1 MEHTAQTSPDS
12 RKNKIASLI
21 TWAYFGIA
29 ALEITAEF
37 LKDMPLVAYSKPL
50 LMPLL
55 AALYLYTSKKR
66 NLFFLT
72 ALLFTWTANMLFISK
87 DFNYIITGTLF
98 FTAYRILI
106 IYLVVKL
113 AKVPG
118 IFPLLIGCLPFLFI
132 YLFVVNLTYE
142 ELEDGFWLFVFQ
154 GFFTIIFGGLS
165 LGNYIFKSNK
175 ANTYLLIST
184 MLFTF
189 TQFLFVIRLF
199 YVQLNIFQPLAML
212 LYVAAQFMLYKF
224 MIIEEEKLLRHENIN
239 GTKQKSA

>member
-1 MEHTAQTSPDS
+1 MEQVRTANNP
-12 RKNKIASLI
+12 NKTIVNLI
-21 TWAYFGIA
+21 IVFYF
-29 ALEITAEF
+29 LVSTVEISAEF
-37 LKDMPLVAYSKPL
+37 LKDTTLVMWTKPF

-55 AALYLYTSKKR
+55 AALYLYTSPKR

-72 ALLFTWTANMLFISK
+72 ALLFTWIANMLFVSK

-98 FTAYRILI
+98 FTAYRILM

-113 AKVPG
+113 VRVPG
-118 IFPLLIGCLPFLFI
+118 VFPLLIGCLPFLFI
-132 YLFVVNLTYE
+132 YLFVIALTYE
-142 ELEDGFWLFVFQ
+142 EQQDGFWLFLLQ
-154 GFFTIIFGGLS
+154 GIFTIFFGGLS

-199 YVQLNIFQPLAML
+199 YVSLNIFQPLAML
-212 LYVAAQFMLYKF
+212 LYVAGQFMLYKF
-224 MIIEEEKLLRHENIN
+224 MLIEENKLVRHENIN
-239 GTKQKSA
+239 GSKQKNA